1 MWAGWRVRLLR
12 KLDIV
17 LIIFE
22 LVLSVMLLLT
32 SYITKSPYLRG
43 VGVGLMIAWV
53 TSAIAYAVRTKGPW
67 N

>member
-1 MWAGWRVRLLR
+1 MWAGWRVKLLK

-22 LVLSVMLLLT
+22 LIVNIKCDVSLNILC
-32 SYITKSPYLRG
+32 IIKSPYLRG
-43 VGVGLMIAWV
+43 VSVELMIAWV
-53 TSAIAYAVRTKGPW
+53 TSAIAYAVKAW